1 MDCQRSVL
9 LDQIPLKLDREG
21 IKEREDDEK
30 GSGVGG
36 DDYTREATIFNI
48 SFLQSEK
55 KVIEISLSRIL
66 IGLK

>member
-1 MDCQRSVL
+1 M

-36 DDYTREATIFNI
+36 GGVGGGDDYTREAIIFNI

-55 KVIEISLSRIL
+55 KVIEISLSRTL

>member
-1 MDCQRSVL
+1 M

-36 DDYTREATIFNI
+36 GGVGDDYTREAIIFNI

-55 KVIEISLSRIL
+55 KVIEISLSRTL
-66 IGLK
+66 IGLT